1 MKKTMLLAVLMMLG
15 LAAGAFAQAT
25 FQGATEN
32 VTLVV
37 DSGHTE
43 LTGDVRLEVVQG
55 TTAAGQITL
64 KYNVPFTSPLNGD
77 TGTPTLTSNL
87 FPLGAPAGVYID
99 QNASD
104 GPAGTLVLTIPAG
117 VSSPAEPAAPAVI
130 TIHGVRLDVAGSPKP
145 AYTVT
150 LSVTKNFILNGQF
163 TAPVIDG
170 AAPGLKA
177 DTKKT
182 EPVTVNAVS
191 KVITP
196 LDQEGVATIVLKE
209 GFNNAFGLAHDPS
222 ATISQMIRIRLS
234 AAPPEG
240 VTITFPLHVG
250 TNVAL
255 GTAGW
260 TLASSS
266 GTLRTADYVVDFES
280 TGTELDV
287 YYRLTSDNNPVL
299 PENIVIPAE
308 VEVADD
314 ADVPLP
320 AVAITFTATLA
331 PVQPAFDADGEVTD
345 LPIPRYAESLIDG
358 GDFVIVQGSSTA
370 LVMSLAQWMDPL
382 NTGIAIANT
391 TADPGKAK
399 LGVDT
404 AAVKQTGKL
413 TFYMWN
419 QQVGA
424 TAPKLITYTT
434 GPDSPGTGLDANG
447 NLPAGSTYTVNL
459 SQILEAAGATG
470 DFQGYIIIVANF
482 TNAHGQHV
490 SFIMTEAQNF
500 SWGEPMNVIGKDRT
514 IVPESLGQ

>member
-1 MKKTMLLAVLMMLG
+1 
-15 LAAGAFAQAT
+15 
-25 FQGATEN
+25 
-32 VTLVV
+32 
-37 DSGHTE
+37 
-43 LTGDVRLEVVQG
+43 
-55 TTAAGQITL
+55 
-64 KYNVPFTSPLNGD
+64 
-77 TGTPTLTSNL
+77 
-87 FPLGAPAGVYID
+87 
-99 QNASD
+99 
-104 GPAGTLVLTIPAG
+104 
-117 VSSPAEPAAPAVI
+117 
-130 TIHGVRLDVAGSPKP
+130 
-145 AYTVT
+145 
-150 LSVTKNFILNGQF
+150 VTKNFILNGQF

-177 DTKKT
+177 DTKNTK
-182 EPVTVNAVS
+182 PVTVNAVS
-191 KVITP
+191 MVITP
-196 LDQEGVATIVLKE
+196 TAQEGVATIVLKE
-209 GFNNAFGLAHDPS
+209 GFNNAFGLAVDPA

-234 AAPPEG
+234 GAPPEG

-266 GTLRTADYVVDFES
+266 GTLKAADYVVDFES

-287 YYRLTSDNNPVL
+287 YYRLTSNNNPVL
-299 PENIVIPAE
+299 PENIVIPAQ

-314 ADVPLP
+314 APVPIP
-320 AVAITFTATLA
+320 AGNITFTATLA

-358 GDFVIVQGSSTA
+358 GDLVVIQGSTTA

-391 TADPGKAK
+391 TADPGKSK
-399 LGVDT
+399 LGVDA
-404 AAVKQTGKL
+404 AAVKQSGKL

-424 TAPKLITYTT
+424 TAPTLTTYTT

-459 SQILEAAGATG
+459 SEILAAVGATG
-470 DFQGYIIIVANF
+470 DFQGYIIIACNF

-490 SFIMTEAQNF
+490 SFIMTETQNF
-500 SWGEPMNVIGKDRT
+500 SWGEPMGVIGKDRT
-514 IVPESLGQ
+514 VVPESLGQ